1 MCFIKSLIWERKVK
15 AHNHNHHHHK
25 DISGSRLFVVMVL
38 NFTITV
44 AEIIGGIVSGSL
56 ALLSD
61 ALHNFSD
68 GLSVVVTYIAFKFS
82 KKDTTYNYTFGYKQA
97 EIIAAILNS
106 LTLIGISF
114 YLFYEAINRFRDPIT
129 IRPGIMISVSLL
141 GLFANTFSVFLLE
154 KDAHKSL
161 NIRSSYL
168 HLLSD
173 AISSLG
179 VVIGGIFIYLFNIYW
194 IDPIV
199 TIGIAIYV
207 LKEGKDIIINSF
219 YILMQRV
226 PKDIDIEKIS
236 DEIKNISPIIKDV
249 HHIHIWQMGEHERL
263 MEAHIN
269 MDDVRISK
277 ANEIGDLI
285 RNMLKEKF
293 NITHIT
299 LQFEHERCRG
309 EGLIKRKIA

>member
-141 GLFANTFSVFLLE
+141 GLFANSFSVFLLE
-154 KDAHKSL
+154 RDAHKSL

-285 RNMLKEKF
+285 RDTLREKF

-299 LQFEHERCRG
+299 LQFEHERCKG

>member
-1 MCFIKSLIWERKVK
+1 MET
-15 AHNHNHHHHK
+15 HNHEHHHHHGE
-25 DISGSRLFVVMVL
+25 ISGSRLFTVMVL
-38 NFTITV
+38 NFIITV
-44 AEIIGGIVSGSL
+44 AEIIGGIASGSL

-82 KKDTTYNYTFGYKQA
+82 KKERTYNYTFGYKQG
-97 EIIAAILNS
+97 EIIAAVLNS
-106 LTLIGISF
+106 LALIGISF
-114 YLFYEAINRFRDPIT
+114 YLFYEAIDRLRNPIN

-154 KDAHKSL
+154 RDAHKSL
-161 NIRSSYL
+161 NVRSSYL

-226 PKDIDIEKIS
+226 PKDIDIKEIS
-236 DEIKNISPIIKDV
+236 DEIKNISPLIKNV
-249 HHIHIWQMGEHERL
+249 HHVHIWQIGEHERL

-269 MDDVRISK
+269 MDDVKISE

-285 RNMLKEKF
+285 RNILKEKF
-293 NITHIT
+293 DITHTT
-299 LQFEHERCRG
+299 LQFEHERCKG
-309 EGLIKRKIA
+309 EGLIKKKIA

>member
-1 MCFIKSLIWERKVK
+1 MCFIKNLNWEKKVE
-15 AHNHNHHHHK
+15 AHNHHK
-25 DISGSRLFVVMVL
+25 NISGSRLFVVMVL

-44 AEIIGGIVSGSL
+44 AEIVGGIASGSL

-82 KKDTTYNYTFGYKQA
+82 KKEITYNYTFGYKQA

-114 YLFYEAINRFRDPIT
+114 YLFYEAINRLRDPIT

-141 GLFANTFSVFLLE
+141 GLFANSFSVFLLE
-154 KDAHKSL
+154 RDAHKSL

-226 PKDIDIEKIS
+226 PKDIDIKKIS

-285 RNMLKEKF
+285 RDTLREKF

-299 LQFEHERCRG
+299 LQFEHERCKG

>member
-141 GLFANTFSVFLLE
+141 GLFANSFSVFLLE
-154 KDAHKSL
+154 RDAHKSL

-285 RNMLKEKF
+285 KDTLREKF

-299 LQFEHERCRG
+299 LQFEHERCKG